1 MMRKPLSSISHRLGV
16 GMSADAANTSVCA
29 TASNAGCRI
38 SAWRTHSC
46 VPRPHSCGRLC
57 LKCDEKSRLAKQL
70 RHVPCAMR
78 NMEDSDQSLLMPV
91 VHNVIV
97 HRVATNADLFSGEVV
112 DVTLGSF

>member
-1 MMRKPLSSISHRLGV
+1 MTDLHFSSAGRRHERRGKH
-16 GMSADAANTSVCA
+16 VCA

-70 RHVPCAMR
+70 RHVPCAMH

-97 HRVATNADLFSGEVV
+97 HRVATNADLFSG
-112 DVTLGSF
+112 